1 MIFIAARFTVR
12 PEYSEEWPERVRSF
26 TQATRQEPGNLWFEW
41 SRSLEDAQQFV
52 LLEAFRDA
60 AAAAAHVQSAHFKAV
75 TRDVP
80 PLLVRTTDIVNVEVP
95 GTAWS
100 KLTELAV
107 PDNTSD

>member
-1 MIFIAARFTVR
+1 MIFIAARFTVC
-12 PEYSEEWPERVRSF
+12 PAAWPHAR
-26 TQATRQEPGNLWFEW
+26 G
-41 SRSLEDAQQFV
+41 QQFV

-80 PLLVRTTDIVNVEVP
+80 PLLVRTPDIVNVEVP